1 MKIYY
6 LQKIKKDLKEYMYIY
21 IMSLINEQYLERVFE
36 DLLNH
41 KNKLLIELK
50 NDKDMKHEK
59 DINQELTILDIILKS
74 SIKYR
79 NIIIKQKLKINL

>member
-1 MKIYY
+1 
-6 LQKIKKDLKEYMYIY
+6 
-21 IMSLINEQYLERVFE
+21 MSQINEQYLEKIFE

-41 KNKLLIELK
+41 KNKLLIDLK

-59 DINQELTILDIILKS
+59 DINCELQVLDILLKT

-79 NIIIKQKLKINL
+79 NIIIKQKLKVNL

>member
-1 MKIYY
+1 
-6 LQKIKKDLKEYMYIY
+6 
-21 IMSLINEQYLERVFE
+21 MSQINEQYLEKIFE

-41 KNKLLIELK
+41 KNKILIDLK

-59 DINQELTILDIILKS
+59 DINCELQVLDILLKT

-79 NIIIKQKLKINL
+79 NIIIKQKLKVNL